1 MAASSTSAQVEG
13 ILDPSRFEGTLRGKT
28 ALVTGAGRG
37 IGKAIAL
44 AFARAGCDVACVS
57 RTGSE
62 VEAVASWINS
72 TYSSRAKAFVSDVS
86 DLDAIAVLVG
96 EVRLWRER
104 PIHILVN
111 NAGIARIDAIEF
123 QRDLGHWNRI
133 LATNLTG
140 PVALTHHLLPDM
152 LAGRCG
158 VIISIGSRNAIY
170 PIPYMSAYSVSKT
183 ALLRFHQNLEQEVRG
198 KGVHNYYV
206 SSPNVKT
213 TIVSTA
219 DSVDQESLK
228 HSAGV
233 RRMVNMIQNVETSP
247 AELVADVCV
256 LLAAD
261 KDAPVLS
268 GRYID
273 MDGNLQTV
281 LEDIRKRGSSEC
293 IKRNLY
299 RLKID
304 TL

>member
-1 MAASSTSAQVEG
+1 MAASSTLAPVEDV
-13 ILDPSRFEGTLRGKT
+13 LDPSRFEGTLREKT

-37 IGKAIAL
+37 IGQAIAV

-62 VEAVASWINS
+62 VEAVASLINS
-72 TYSSRAKAFVSDVS
+72 TYPSRARAFVSDVS
-86 DLDAIAVLVG
+86 DLDAIAILVG
-96 EVRLWRER
+96 EVRLWCGG

-123 QRDLGHWNRI
+123 QRDLGNWSRI

-140 PVALTHHLLPDM
+140 PVALTHQLLPDM
-152 LAGRCG
+152 LAGQCG

-170 PIPYMSAYSVSKT
+170 RIPYMSAYSVSKT
-183 ALLRFHQNLEQEVRG
+183 ALLRFHENLEQEVRG
-198 KGVHNYYV
+198 KGVYNYYV

-213 TIVSTA
+213 SILSTA
-219 DSVDQESLK
+219 DSVDEESLK
-228 HSAGV
+228 RSAGA
-233 RRMVNMIQNVETSP
+233 RRMVEMIEKVETSP
-247 AELVADVCV
+247 PGMVADVCV

-273 MDGNLQTV
+273 MDGNLRAV
-281 LEDIRKRGSSEC
+281 LEDIRKRGGSEC
-293 IKRNLY
+293 VKRNLY
-299 RLKID
+299 RLKMDI
-304 TL
+304 L